1 MALADGLGGTERPGR
16 VRPSPAGRPAREA
29 ESLGAGASL
38 GSALDAE
45 GAGAPVPV
53 GAGAGGG
60 GVPATPVWPGE
71 AEPEGVPGR
80 VAEGVP
86 ERVEVADGVPEEG
99 DAEGDEGDEGDEG
112 GVGDEGDEGGDEEGA
127 LGVVPAG
134 GGGAVVPTDVAGASA
149 PYARLSPYPGGAAY
163 RAHVQANTQVSAG
176 PRARARALR
185 NAGVTG

>member
-1 MALADGLGGTERPGR
+1 M
-16 VRPSPAGRPAREA
+16 
-29 ESLGAGASL
+29 
-38 GSALDAE
+38 
-45 GAGAPVPV
+45 VPV

-60 GVPATPVWPGE
+60 GVPATPVRPGE

-80 VAEGVP
+80 VAEGAP

-99 DAEGDEGDEGDEG
+99 DAEGGVDAEGDEGDEGDEG
-112 GVGDEGDEGGDEEGA
+112 GGVVGA
-127 LGVVPAG
+127 AGVVPAG

-149 PYARLSPYPGGAAY
+149 PYARLSPYPGGVAY